1 MSYSAA
7 VKSSSTPAR
16 PSGKEQV
23 GNGESS
29 TKANQSKGSIPR
41 PHHGADGRRRSPS
54 PSQKPKTSDEEETV
68 YVLTL
73 QTDQDHH
80 NRMTALR
87 NKYFPKHLNKLRAHL
102 TLFHALPGSK
112 MDNSIL
118 PVIQDIAKQTSRFPI
133 AATHAEKRKRG
144 IAIVVADGKEFEHL
158 RNSLQLP
165 WKRERFLSAQDAAPR
180 AKPHYTVMNLV
191 DDGEVVERAFV
202 EVQQGFKIVEGVA
215 VGLGLWKFERG
226 WWRWVRGFEFG
237 GGEGAG

>member
-7 VKSSSTPAR
+7 VKSSST
-16 PSGKEQV
+16 SGQEQP
-23 GNGESS
+23 GNGELS
-29 TKANQSKGSIPR
+29 TPANQSKESVPR

-54 PSQKPKTSDEEETV
+54 SSQQPKTGGEEETV

-112 MDNSIL
+112 LNSSIL
-118 PVIQDIAKQTSRFPI
+118 PVIQDIAKQTLRFPL

-144 IAIVVADGKEFEHL
+144 MAIIVPQDRGGKDFEHL
-158 RNSLQLP
+158 RTSLQRP
-165 WKRERFLSAQDAAPR
+165 WKREGFLSAQDAAPR

-191 DDGEVVERAFV
+191 DDAEIVERAFE
-202 EVQQGFKIVEGVA
+202 EVQGAFEVDEGWA
-215 VGLGLWKFERG
+215 VGFGLWRFERG

-237 GGEGAG
+237 GGEGEG